1 MLASSDH
8 KNNLVQEEFNQVVKG
23 VLGTC
28 YAFDAVA
35 VGSYA
40 HRFRRFWTNLI
51 PTTLLHNMV
60 EQQFASSYPEQSVQD
75 ILEPGRRAQLAHM
88 NAPQDLTL

>member
-1 MLASSDH
+1 MLATIGTD
-8 KNNLVQEEFNQVVKG
+8 LVQEEFNQVVKG
-23 VLGTC
+23 VLGEG

-60 EQQFASSYPEQSVQD
+60 ERQFAVSFARSICAGHPRT
-75 ILEPGRRAQLAHM
+75 GA
-88 NAPQDLTL
+88 